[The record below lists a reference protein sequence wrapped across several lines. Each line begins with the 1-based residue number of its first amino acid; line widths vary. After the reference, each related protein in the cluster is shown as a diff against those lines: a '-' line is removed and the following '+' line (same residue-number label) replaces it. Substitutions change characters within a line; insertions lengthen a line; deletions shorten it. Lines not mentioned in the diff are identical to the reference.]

1 MIEKTCCISGHRDIP
16 LLKGFFL
23 RKKLRKALI
32 SLIRE
37 GIIYFG
43 CGGAIGFDTI
53 AAEEILS
60 LKKKTPHI
68 KLIMVYPCKDQTKY
82 WAKKDKNKYLK
93 IKEKS
98 DKIVYVS
105 ENYDSWCMHK
115 RNRHLVNSSS
125 ICLCY
130 LNKQSGGTF
139 YTVNYAYR
147 KGLKVIN
154 LAN

>member
-1 MIEKTCCISGHRDIP
+1 MIEKTCCISGHRDITF
-16 LLKGFFL
+16 LETISLKKEL
-23 RKKLRKALI
+23 RKTLI
-32 SLIRE
+32 SLIND

-53 AAEEILS
+53 AAEEILCI
-60 LKKKTPHI
+60 KKKKPHI

-82 WAKKDKNKYLK
+82 WTKKDKNKYLK

-105 ENYDSWCMHK
+105 ENYDSSCMHK

-125 ICLCY
+125 VCLCY
-130 LNKQSGGTF
+130 LKKQEGGTF

-147 KGLKVIN
+147 KGLKIIN
-154 LAN
+154 LAH